1 MIFFPA
7 IDLKNGKCVRL
18 EQGEAERS
26 TVFDHNPVERAEYF
40 KNLGCKWLHIV
51 DLDGAFMGRPI
62 NHELVKSILN
72 IKGLKV
78 QLGGGIRNIEAI
90 DLWISLGVE
99 RIILG
104 TAAIES
110 PQLVKDACKKYP
122 GRIILGIDVRKKKVA
137 IEGWKKQS
145 EILALDLVKKYEKI
159 GLSAIVYTDIS
170 KDGLLKGPSIEET
183 ANFAYNIKIPVIAS
197 GGVTSIRDLEALKEK
212 EHSGIFGVI
221 SGRAIY
227 DGRLDIK
234 ESIKILDS

>member
-1 MIFFPA
+1 
-7 IDLKNGKCVRL
+7 
-18 EQGEAERS
+18 
-26 TVFDHNPVERAEYF
+26 
-40 KNLGCKWLHIV
+40 
-51 DLDGAFMGRPI
+51 MGRPI

-78 QLGGGIRNIEAI
+78 QLGGGISNIEAI
-90 DLWISLGVE
+90 DLWISLGAE
-99 RIILG
+99 RVILG

-110 PQLVKDACKKYP
+110 PQLVEEACKKYP
-122 GRIILGIDVRKKKVA
+122 GRIILGIDVRNKKVA

-183 ANFAYNIKIPVIAS
+183 VNFAYNIKIPVIAS

>member
-1 MIFFPA
+1 M
-7 IDLKNGKCVRL
+7 
-18 EQGEAERS
+18 
-26 TVFDHNPVERAEYF
+26 
-40 KNLGCKWLHIV
+40 
-51 DLDGAFMGRPI
+51 
-62 NHELVKSILN
+62 
-72 IKGLKV
+72 
-78 QLGGGIRNIEAI
+78 
-90 DLWISLGVE
+90 
-99 RIILG
+99 
-104 TAAIES
+104 
-110 PQLVKDACKKYP
+110 
-122 GRIILGIDVRKKKVA
+122 A